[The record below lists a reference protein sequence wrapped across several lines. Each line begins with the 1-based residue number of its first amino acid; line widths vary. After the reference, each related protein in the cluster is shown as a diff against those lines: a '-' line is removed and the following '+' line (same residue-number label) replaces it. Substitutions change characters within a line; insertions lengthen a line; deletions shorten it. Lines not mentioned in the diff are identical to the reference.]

1 MAKVVTGKE
10 LNLLVLRPFRLNGEH
25 IEPGSIISK
34 DKFADKG
41 DWSELCVMTPQTC
54 TQTDDP
60 VTRALSPRE
69 RNAAP
74 KRGKAVETVTPAM
87 P

>member
-1 MAKVVTGKE
+1 MATGKE
-10 LNLLVLRPFRLNGEH
+10 ANLLVLRPFRLNGEH

-34 DKFADKG
+34 DEFADKG

-54 TQTDDP
+54 TQTDEA
-60 VTRALSPRE
+60 VTRVPSPRE
-69 RNAAP
+69 RAFAP
-74 KRGKAVETVTPAM
+74 TTSKGGKSAAM

>member
-1 MAKVVTGKE
+1 MATVVTGKE
-10 LNLLVLRPFRLNGEH
+10 ANLRVLRPFRLNGEH
-25 IEPGSIISK
+25 IEPGSVVSK
-34 DKFADKG
+34 DEFADKG

-60 VTRALSPRE
+60 VTRAPSPRE
-69 RNAAP
+69 RAAAP
-74 KRGKAVETVTPAM
+74 TKGGKSAAM

>member
-1 MAKVVTGKE
+1 MTKIVSGKE

-25 IEPGSIISK
+25 IELGSVISK
-34 DKFADKG
+34 DEFADKG

-54 TQTDDP
+54 TQTDEA
-60 VTRALSPRE
+60 VTRTPSPRE

-74 KRGKAVETVTPAM
+74 KRGKTAEM